1 MSLNTDKNEKTS
13 DKYVTDNRTN
23 RPVCH
28 LQRCSFLLPCG
39 ICEKTNKQCPLV
51 MSETI
56 WFDNTW
62 YGGTK

>member
-39 ICEKTNKQCPLV
+39 ICEKTNKNRNLQ
-51 MSETI
+51 S
-56 WFDNTW
+56 
-62 YGGTK
+62 